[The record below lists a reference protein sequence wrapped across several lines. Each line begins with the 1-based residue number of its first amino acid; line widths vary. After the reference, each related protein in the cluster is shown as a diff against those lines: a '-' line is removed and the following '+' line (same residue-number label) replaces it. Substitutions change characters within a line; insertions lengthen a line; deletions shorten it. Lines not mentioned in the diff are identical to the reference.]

1 MGRKGMPRRVMTS
14 AQIGHL
20 LMRRSGWKRCW
31 SFNLDAGRLL
41 IAVLLPKRG
50 GEGQP
55 PVPHPGEGRNLAGAA
70 RREVEI
76 PAFAGMTRLN
86 DDQVKSCPRHKTRAA
101 RRARRRGSSSEER
114 RVGKECGS
122 TCRSRC
128 AA

>member
-1 MGRKGMPRRVMTS
+1 MSRKATPRRVMPA

-20 LMRRSGWKRCW
+20 LRRRSGWKRCW
-31 SFNLDAGRLL
+31 SFNLDAGLLL
-41 IAVLLPKRG
+41 IAALLPKGG

-86 DDQVKSCPRHKTRAA
+86 DDQVKSCPRHKPRAA
-101 RRARRRGSSSEER
+101 RRARRRGSGDRKSTRLNSSH
-114 RVGKECGS
+114 
-122 TCRSRC
+122 
-128 AA
+128 